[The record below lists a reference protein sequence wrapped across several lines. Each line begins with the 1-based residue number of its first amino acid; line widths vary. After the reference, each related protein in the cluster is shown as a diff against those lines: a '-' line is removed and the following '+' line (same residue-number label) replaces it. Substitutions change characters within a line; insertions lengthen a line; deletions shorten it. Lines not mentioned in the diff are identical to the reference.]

1 MECEAFRDDQM
12 DVLYGEA
19 DAATARRVS
28 EHQAACPACRE
39 EMASLRRV
47 RRDLTAWA
55 LPEGVVP
62 RPAAARRP
70 AAWLAAAAAVV
81 AALGTA
87 FVLSGSELR
96 LDQGRVA
103 LRLGHGGADVEALLA
118 RQDSRH
124 RAEMNA
130 LRAALL
136 PASGAGEALP
146 ATGEARPATDE
157 ALLHRME
164 EMVRR
169 SEERQDARFQARLA
183 ALSDEAETQR
193 RYDLAR
199 VSAGLSYLEGRT
211 GQDMVR
217 TTELMG
223 RVLQASQQK

>member
-1 MECEAFRDDQM
+1 MECEAFREDQL

-28 EHQAACPACRE
+28 EHHATCPACRE

-55 LPEGVVP
+55 LPEGVAP
-62 RPAAARRP
+62 RRAPARRP

-81 AALGTA
+81 AALGTGWA
-87 FVLSGSELR
+87 LSGTELR
-96 LDQGRVA
+96 HDRGGFT
-103 LRLGHGGADVEALLA
+103 LRLGGPAGIDVEALLA
-118 RQDSRH
+118 RQESRH

-136 PASGAGEALP
+136 PAAGV
-146 ATGEARPATDE
+146 GEARSGSDE
-157 ALLHRME
+157 SLLRRMQ
-164 EMVRR
+164 EMVRQ
-169 SEERQDARFQARLA
+169 SEERQDARVTARLA
-183 ALSDEAETQR
+183 TLREAAETQR